1 MSLPIAIR
9 AEGLSKSYRDYQVL
23 QEVSFEL
30 EPGAC
35 YALFGPNGAGKTT
48 LLKILATLQ
57 RPSAGRLSLLG
68 RDGIADRTPIRG
80 QLFFLAHGSHL
91 YDDLNGVENLRFALG
106 LRGLAPTDREIKLAL
121 DRVGIGA
128 FADLNSRYF
137 SAGMKKRLAMAK
149 AWLIRPKL
157 LFMDEAYASLDEKGM
172 ALVNLLI
179 RESKQSGA
187 AIFMSSHDRAK
198 VAEVADRAGVL
209 RQGRL
214 HELPVT
220 ELRATHELY

>member
-1 MSLPIAIR
+1 
-9 AEGLSKSYRDYQVL
+9 
-23 QEVSFEL
+23 
-30 EPGAC
+30 
-35 YALFGPNGAGKTT
+35 
-48 LLKILATLQ
+48 
-57 RPSAGRLSLLG
+57 
-68 RDGIADRTPIRG
+68 
-80 QLFFLAHGSHL
+80 
-91 YDDLNGVENLRFALG
+91 
-106 LRGLAPTDREIKLAL
+106 
-121 DRVGIGA
+121 
-128 FADLNSRYF
+128 
-137 SAGMKKRLAMAK
+137 
-149 AWLIRPKL
+149 
-157 LFMDEAYASLDEKGM
+157 M